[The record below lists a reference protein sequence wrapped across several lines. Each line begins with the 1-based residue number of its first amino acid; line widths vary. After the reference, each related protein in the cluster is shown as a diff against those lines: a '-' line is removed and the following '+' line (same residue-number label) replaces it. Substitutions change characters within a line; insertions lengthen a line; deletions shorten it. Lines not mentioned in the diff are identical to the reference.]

1 MCGKLSTNF
10 SKDSHRSLTSVRCL
24 HRHMYLP
31 TSNTYLHTRAYT
43 HTYLHTNVL
52 KIFTKTFLYAH
63 IFQHIHSP
71 TRAHKHTH
79 LATNILHT
87 NSIRPALRAGRLRKN
102 FTITV
107 PLNLFQKICYKVLL
121 GNVAPSRGPRL
132 CRP

>member
-24 HRHMYLP
+24 HRHTYLP
-31 TSNTYLHTRAYT
+31 TPNTYLHTDTYLHTRAYT
-43 HTYLHTNVL
+43 LTYLHMNIL

-87 NSIRPALRAGRLRKN
+87 NSIRPALRAGRQRNN

-107 PLNLFQKICYKVLL
+107 PLNLFQKI
-121 GNVAPSRGPRL
+121 
-132 CRP
+132 